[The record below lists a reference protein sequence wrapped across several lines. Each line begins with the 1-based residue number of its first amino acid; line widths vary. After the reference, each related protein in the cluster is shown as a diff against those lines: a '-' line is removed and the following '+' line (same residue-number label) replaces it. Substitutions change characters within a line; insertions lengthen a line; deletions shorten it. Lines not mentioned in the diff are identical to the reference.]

1 MSSVNILLLSLILG
15 AANDF
20 ALSAR
25 RDGANNKMFTED
37 IFFKIDGFRSEMKIW
52 MKIIT
57 TVSSN

>member
-37 IFFKIDGFRSEMKIW
+37 IFFKIDGFRSEMKI
-52 MKIIT
+52 
-57 TVSSN
+57 